1 MEELKIFE
9 LLEQHAA
16 NSSFCSTSSLVAR
29 LMDGSINSTPV
40 KNYPLR
46 TTHNHQ
52 NEKLTSSLLH
62 PYSQNSDSNQ
72 EQMLSGSHQF
82 QNKNTICEYL
92 PYGLDNADSESLTNI
107 GLANDYLRLGVY
119 EKNKSCVS
127 KLAIRSSNHWESGG
141 GQTSVNTSSSNIGVT
156 SGVNSPCNKHL
167 HVRFAETNEY
177 KSVSDVDTSFSSQG
191 DITVNIKY
199 RDNCENQKLET
210 MNYEKR
216 TNGKHFQDDQAWSD
230 DCSCTSSGESSS
242 PDPSLSTKCQTL
254 TAVQNPK
261 SSILH
266 QTVNQQYQVCSKETS
281 TDRFPLNV
289 DKLSYGFLNNCA
301 DNVSH
306 SDDQDQTDFGVTTQ
320 SNSSS
325 EITFKSALLRTRL
338 EELEK
343 EIEIFRKENTSLR
356 KIQKKHE
363 DELLRFNKER
373 KELEKKMNEEKEKM
387 ESFLQEERKKLNKEK
402 SVFEKYC
409 KDLRNQPTKQE
420 REEIQAL
427 KQQVL
432 YISIKFV
439 QKLNWDITYYNLIH
453 HFQPFPCNSF
463 I

>member
-46 TTHNHQ
+46 TTHNQQ
-52 NEKLTSSLLH
+52 NEKLTVSLLH
-62 PYSQNSDSNQ
+62 PHSQNSHSNQ

-82 QNKNTICEYL
+82 ENKNTICEYL
-92 PYGLDNADSESLTNI
+92 PYGLDNADNESLTNK
-107 GLANDYLRLGVY
+107 GLANDHLKFGVY
-119 EKNKSCVS
+119 EENTSCVS
-127 KLAIRSSNHWESGG
+127 KLTIRSSNHWESGG
-141 GQTSVNTSSSNIGVT
+141 GQTSVNTSSSSIGVT

-191 DITVNIKY
+191 DSTINIKY

-210 MNYEKR
+210 MNYER

-230 DCSCTSSGESSS
+230 DCSCTSSEESSS

-254 TAVQNPK
+254 TAIHNPK
-261 SSILH
+261 PSTPH
-266 QTVNQQYQVCSKETS
+266 QTVNPQYQVCSTETS
-281 TDRFPLNV
+281 TDRFPEDV
-289 DKLSYGFLNNCA
+289 DKLSHGFLNNCA

-306 SDDQDQTDFGVTTQ
+306 TDDQDQTDFGVTTQ
-320 SNSSS
+320 SNSNS

-343 EIEIFRKENTSLR
+343 EIQIFRKENTSLR

-363 DELLRFNKER
+363 EELLSFNKER

-387 ESFLQEERKKLNKEK
+387 QSFLQEERKKLNKER

-409 KDLRNQPTKQE
+409 KDLKNQPTKQE

-432 YISIKFV
+432 YIRIE
-439 QKLNWDITYYNLIH
+439 
-453 HFQPFPCNSF
+453 
-463 I
+463 